1 MGPCLAA
8 AHWRLRAGDFGLVL
22 AVLLAI
28 SDAVYQAAIAA
39 ILGISLAWINSR
51 LGKAVKTVTET
62 KELVNGSSIV
72 QLRLYAKA
80 THRIAELSKQ
90 EADIATATDVAELLA
105 EREAEAAKAKLDA
118 K

>member
-1 MGPCLAA
+1 MRRATFRLCLPM
-8 AHWRLRAGDFGLVL
+8 LL
-22 AVLLAI
+22 AVV
-28 SDAVYQAAIAA
+28 SDVVWQAAIAA
-39 ILGISLAWINSR
+39 VLAISLAWINTR
-51 LGKAVKTVTET
+51 LGKAVKTATET

-90 EADIATATDVAELLA
+90 EADIATATDVAEMLA
-105 EREAEAAKAKLDA
+105 ERESEAAKAKLAA